1 MNLRDAR
8 ETDLPAIVEIYNAA
22 IPSRLATADTEPVSV
37 ESRLNWFRDRVF
49 TSRPI
54 WVMEWDGSI
63 VGWLSFGSFYGRPA
77 YNATAELGI
86 YVAPNYRRLG
96 IGRQLLESAIRH
108 CPALGINT
116 LLGFIF
122 AHNQASLRLFEE
134 FGFQRWG
141 YLPGVANLDGVE
153 RDVEIVGKRIGAEQ
167 KVF

>member
-37 ESRLNWFRDRVF
+37 ESRLIWFRDRAF

-54 WVMEWDGSI
+54 WVMESDETI
-63 VGWLSFGSFYGRPA
+63 LGWLSFGSFYGRPA
-77 YNATAELGI
+77 YSATAELGI

-108 CPALGINT
+108 CPSLSINT

-134 FGFQRWG
+134 LGFQRWG
-141 YLPGVANLDGVE
+141 YLPGVATLDGVE
-153 RDVEIVGKRIGAEQ
+153 RDLAIVGKRIGAEQ